1 MEPASSGYEP
11 APSGY
16 EPAQRGADLPL
27 LRAAANGCG
36 DVVQVL
42 LNHSCRSDIVDDQG
56 RNLLQLAENSGKE
69 WVIELIRG
77 TFPAMVA
84 TKEKGRV
91 GDERSRGQLRQDV
104 DLAMQHP
111 NKGKK
116 GQAKRL

>member
-42 LNHSCRSDIVDDQG
+42 LDAGCSGNWVDDNG
-56 RNLLQLAENSGKE
+56 RNLLQMAEQSKQIGSSI
-69 WVIELIRG
+69 WHGGDFLI
-77 TFPAMVA
+77 
-84 TKEKGRV
+84 
-91 GDERSRGQLRQDV
+91 
-104 DLAMQHP
+104 
-111 NKGKK
+111 
-116 GQAKRL
+116 